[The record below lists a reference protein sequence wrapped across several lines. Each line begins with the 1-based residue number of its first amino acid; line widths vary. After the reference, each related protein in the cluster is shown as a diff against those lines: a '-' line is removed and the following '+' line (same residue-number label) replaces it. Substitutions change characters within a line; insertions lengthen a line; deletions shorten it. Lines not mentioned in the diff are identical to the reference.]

1 MDKFLNEALFD
12 IVLEKAFIEHEKEEF
27 KSYPDD
33 DELEKKYPIS
43 KKEIRKLKK
52 VIKEKEYGKKLI
64 RVYLEKAAVVILCVI
79 SVFFALIMT
88 SSEVRASVENVILKW
103 YDKYTEIVLMK
114 NDDYNNGLIA
124 EKVEDVQL
132 GYIPDGFELILNQEL
147 KSKRL
152 LQYINIYN
160 EESLLSVD
168 IFVNDSE
175 SISFDNE
182 QVEYER
188 LDSSSGEMWIMYN
201 DNEKYGGLIV
211 VGINVSVLITGDLSK
226 EELIKIAE
234 NIK

>member
-64 RVYLEKAAVVILCVI
+64 RVYLEKATVVILCVI